1 MLFHVGLGDG
11 ATKMFPRKTKT
22 YSQDKAL
29 QENTKHSDGNSDGDE
44 ICRNFMTHF

>member
-11 ATKMFPRKTKT
+11 ATKMFSRKIKT

-29 QENTKHSDGNSDGDE
+29 QENTEHSDGNSDGDE
-44 ICRNFMTHF
+44 IRRNFMTHF